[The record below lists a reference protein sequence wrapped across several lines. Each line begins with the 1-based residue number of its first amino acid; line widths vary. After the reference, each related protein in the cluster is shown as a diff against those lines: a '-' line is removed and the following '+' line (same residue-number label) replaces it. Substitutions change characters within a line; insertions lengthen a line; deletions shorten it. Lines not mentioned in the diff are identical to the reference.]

1 MHIEKMV
8 VNNFR
13 LLKDFEVNLENDM
26 SLVIGKNNT
35 GKTSLLTVLES
46 FLIGNKN
53 TFSFEDINLEAR
65 NSFKKS
71 FQQDDFEENFRFGT
85 SLKLYIAYNEEDDLS
100 NISSLML
107 NLSPDQNVVVIEF
120 SYLITYE
127 EVERLEEDYNEEKPD
142 SGIDI
147 LSYLKENHKKYFKIR
162 KRALEYN
169 NEENFVEIDDS
180 RVIDKIINLR
190 VFDDE
195 DGKMN
200 LSAKDLN
207 RDIMVISQFTLY
219 GDCRS
224 GRRPGYSEAASPG
237 KAEELY
243 DYFIDKIKNTE
254 LKIANG
260 EFKAYMNVSLNNDGP
275 VTLLIDSK
283 KKF

>member
-1 MHIEKMV
+1 MRAV
-8 VNNFR
+8 VQRVLDSEVKVDDEIIGSINEGLCV
-13 LLKDFEVNLENDM
+13 LLGVGSKDT
-26 SLVIGKNNT
+26 K
-35 GKTSLLTVLES
+35 
-46 FLIGNKN
+46 
-53 TFSFEDINLEAR
+53 EDA
-65 NSFKKS
+65 
-71 FQQDDFEENFRFGT
+71 D
-85 SLKLYIAYNEEDDLS
+85 
-100 NISSLML
+100 
-107 NLSPDQNVVVIEF
+107 
-120 SYLITYE
+120 YL
-127 EVERLEEDYNEEKPD
+127 
-142 SGIDI
+142 
-147 LSYLKENHKKYFKIR
+147 
-162 KRALEYN
+162 
-169 NEENFVEIDDS
+169 
-180 RVIDKIINLR
+180 IDKIINLR